1 MQRILVL
8 GGGFAGLWAA
18 AGAARK
24 RAELGLG
31 PSTIEIVLVDRS
43 AYHNIRVRNYEPD
56 LSDVVIPLARVLDP
70 IGVRHAR
77 AEVRGID
84 TRTRVVEVATEG
96 RIEAISYDTLVVAL
110 GSALVRPAVPG
121 LAQYGFDVDT
131 YLAAEKLGEH
141 FKELGSRPPS
151 PARATVLVVGAGF
164 TGIEVA
170 TEMPAR
176 LRALPGVEAPRA
188 ILVDD
193 APVVGATIGDSARP
207 VIVEALAA
215 LGIETRLGVRV
226 TAVEERCVTLD
237 SGETIPC
244 ATLVWCG
251 GMRASPLAAAL
262 TGKPDRLGRIAVDA
276 YMQVEGIAGV
286 FAAGDAAWAALD
298 DQHPTVMSCQ
308 FARPMGRFSGHNAA
322 ALLAGAPMLPLKLDW
337 YVTVLDLGPWGALY
351 TAGWDRRVLSTGG
364 DAKQV
369 KQEINCRRIYPPRSF
384 ASADTLAAAAPVVQ
398 SPPPQVRE
406 AAKALRA

>member
-24 RAELGLG
+24 RAELGLATN
-31 PSTIEIVLVDRS
+31 TIEIMLVDRN
-43 AYHNIRVRNYEPD
+43 AYHNIRVRNYEAD
-56 LSDVVIPLARVLDP
+56 LSDVVIPLARVIDP
-70 IGVRHAR
+70 IGVRHVR

-84 TRTRVVEVATEG
+84 TTSRVVEVANEG

-110 GSALVRPAVPG
+110 GSALARPPLPG
-121 LAQYGFDVDT
+121 LAEHGFDVDT
-131 YLAAEKLGEH
+131 YPAAEKLSEH
-141 FKELGSRPPS
+141 FKQLGSRSPS
-151 PARATVLVVGAGF
+151 LARATVLVAGAGF

-170 TEMPAR
+170 SEMPAR
-176 LRALPGVEAPRA
+176 LRSLPGVEQPRV
-188 ILVDD
+188 ILADG
-193 APVVGATIGDSARP
+193 APVVGATIGDNARP
-207 VIVEALAA
+207 VIVKALAA

-226 TAVEERCVTLD
+226 ATVEVGCVTLD

-276 YMQVEGIAGV
+276 YMQVKGVAGV
-286 FAAGDAAWAALD
+286 FAAGDAAWTALD
-298 DQHPTVMSCQ
+298 GQHPTVMSCQ
-308 FARPMGRFSGHNAA
+308 FARPMGRFAGHNAA
-322 ALLAGAPMLPLKLDW
+322 AMLAGAPLLPLELDR

-351 TAGWDRRVLSTGG
+351 TAGWDRCVLFTGA
-364 DAKQV
+364 DAKKV

-384 ASADTLAAAAPVVQ
+384 APADTLVAAAPVVQ
-398 SPPPQVRE
+398 APPPQ
-406 AAKALRA
+406 ALNTFC